1 MRDSLV
7 ILEIREYSI
16 VEVTGQIRKLTL
28 LTSIW
33 SSLYAALH
41 SQTSEMAKIMG
52 KAWFSMLIWS
62 IAVQL
67 NLS

>member
-52 KAWFSMLIWS
+52 KAWFSILIWS